1 MGPTSSKPLPYKTP
15 VTWHL
20 WSQQETGAGI
30 PRGLGLL
37 AAQMETT
44 RSSHVPCSASLG
56 VISWSL
62 GFLRALGFCSF
73 EAPLSHV
80 RINTKRRKRC
90 WSQASPGMVDRCD
103 QDLRMDNLNRL
114 S

>member
-44 RSSHVPCSASLG
+44 CSLLRILG
-56 VISWSL
+56 DHILESGISQ
-62 GFLRALGFCSF
+62 GFRFLL
-73 EAPLSHV
+73 L
-80 RINTKRRKRC
+80 
-90 WSQASPGMVDRCD
+90 
-103 QDLRMDNLNRL
+103 
-114 S
+114 